1 MNGEKYYMK
10 LITFQS
16 FAALEYLKNHGYLI
30 CDDRYINQSKMS
42 FFYRWIIK
50 GMNQR
55 IKNQT
60 SARFPLWCWVKC
72 GNSICPPRHKGKPVE
87 GFDVKITFH
96 AEPKD
101 LFITDFR
108 RYSFL
113 LSNLYIPRDKKDQQW
128 FNQLLEERHI
138 TKDELKAYVRP
149 DKYPNHRT
157 DQEFL
162 DVCRIIEQ
170 SFERCITQD
179 SDILQGCLWK
189 IDQSQIEQIEI
200 LEDNGYIYGSLNYKH
215 ADGKRRDWI
224 QEFYQSLQ

>member
-1 MNGEKYYMK
+1 M
-10 LITFQS
+10 
-16 FAALEYLKNHGYLI
+16 
-30 CDDRYINQSKMS
+30 
-42 FFYRWIIK
+42 
-50 GMNQR
+50 
-55 IKNQT
+55 
-60 SARFPLWCWVKC
+60 
-72 GNSICPPRHKGKPVE
+72 
-87 GFDVKITFH
+87 
-96 AEPKD
+96 
-101 LFITDFR
+101 
-108 RYSFL
+108 
-113 LSNLYIPRDKKDQQW
+113 
-128 FNQLLEERHI
+128 EERHI

-215 ADGKRRDWI
+215 TDGKGVIGFKNFIKVSNSNHLR
-224 QEFYQSLQ
+224 